1 MLTVQCDFD
10 ETIVTCNVSHLLLQ
24 AFAGEGWQ
32 CAQALYDANR
42 ISVEE
47 SNRRQFSLLN
57 ADEAAINDFVLANVE
72 VRPGFSRFV
81 KYCLDSGIHFTVVSN
96 GIDLYVLPV
105 MRSLGLSNIEVH
117 CARSQITPS
126 GVVLPYPDPSGSD
139 LSQGFKLSW
148 LRYHKSQRRPVVYI
162 GDGKSDIPAASEAD
176 HVIARS
182 TLYSHFQSSGLACTK
197 FEDFGDVRKA
207 VERIASIQPTA

>member
-10 ETIVTCNVSHLLLQ
+10 ETIVTCNVSHLLLK

-47 SNRRQFSLLN
+47 SNRRQFALLN
-57 ADEAAINDFVLANVE
+57 EDEEAINDFVLANIE

-81 KYCLDSGIHFTVVSN
+81 EYCLDSGIHFTVVSN

-117 CARSQITPS
+117 CARSKITPS
-126 GVVLPYPDPSGSD
+126 GVVLSYLDPSGSD
-139 LSQGFKLSW
+139 CAQGFKLSW
-148 LRYHKSQRRPVVYI
+148 LRHHKSQRRSVVYI
-162 GDGKSDIPAASEAD
+162 GDGKSDIAAASEAD
-176 HVIARS
+176 YVIARS
-182 TLYSHFQSSGLACTK
+182 TLYSHFQSSGLTC
-197 FEDFGDVRKA
+197 FEFENFSDVRKA
-207 VERIASIQPTA
+207 VEHIVSNQPIP

>member
-57 ADEAAINDFVLANVE
+57 ADKSAIEDFVLANVE
-72 VRPGFSRFV
+72 VRPGFPQFV
-81 KYCLDSGIHFTVVSN
+81 EYCLDSGIHFTVVSN

-105 MRSLGLSNIEVH
+105 MRNLGLSNIEVH

-126 GVVLPYPDPSGSD
+126 GVVLSYPDPSGSD
-139 LSQGFKLSW
+139 CAQGFKLSW
-148 LRYHKSQRRPVVYI
+148 LRHHKSQRRSVVYI

-176 HVIARS
+176 YVIARS
-182 TLYSHFQSSGLACTK
+182 TLYSHFQSSGLAC
-197 FEDFGDVRKA
+197 FEFENFGDVRKA
-207 VERIASIQPTA
+207 VERIASNQPTP

>member
-24 AFAGEGWQ
+24 AFAVEGWQ

-57 ADEAAINDFVLANVE
+57 ADGAAINDFVLSNVE
-72 VRPGFSRFV
+72 VRPGFSQFV

-96 GIDLYVLPV
+96 GIDLYVLPI
-105 MRSLGLSNIEVH
+105 MRSLGLSDIEVR
-117 CARSQITPS
+117 CARSKITP
-126 GVVLPYPDPSGSD
+126 GGIVLSYPDPSGSD
-139 LSQGFKLSW
+139 LLQGFKLSW
-148 LRYHKSQRRPVVYI
+148 LRYHKSQRRSVVYI

-176 HVIARS
+176 YVIARS
-182 TLYSHFQSSGLACTK
+182 ALYSHFQSSGLPCYEFK
-197 FEDFGDVRKA
+197 DFFDVRKV
-207 VERIASIQPTA
+207 VERIASNEPTA

>member
-10 ETIVTCNVSHLLLQ
+10 ETIATSNVSHLLLQ

-47 SNRRQFSLLN
+47 SNRRQFALLS
-57 ADEAAINDFVLANVE
+57 ADGAAIEDFVLANVE
-72 VRPGFSRFV
+72 VRPGFSQFV
-81 KYCLDSGIHFTVVSN
+81 RYCFDSGIHFTVVSN

-105 MRSLGLSNIEVH
+105 MRSLGLSDIEVR
-117 CARSQITPS
+117 CARSQITPG
-126 GVVLPYPDPSGSD
+126 GVVLSYPDPSGSD
-139 LSQGFKLSW
+139 CVQGFKISW
-148 LRYHKSQRRPVVYI
+148 LRWHKSQRRSVVYI

-176 HVIARS
+176 YVIARS
-182 TLYSHFQSSGLACTK
+182 TLYSHFQSSGLACFE
-197 FEDFGDVRKA
+197 FEDFRDVRNA
-207 VERIASIQPTA
+207 VERIASNQTIT